1 MHEKEMGSY
10 MKRFLA
16 ISLCLFLTILPITA
30 HAHSGRTDASGGHY
44 DRTTGEYHYHHG
56 YPAHDHYDM
65 DGDGIL
71 DCPYDFNEK
80 NNGIKENISES
91 SGVKNTISTV
101 RDSPEEKEKS
111 EMRDI
116 LIVIALSFIIVFG
129 QYLVIRQKNYDIAY
143 WKNKL
148 DLDLKKQKN
157 EYEAKITASESL
169 EEILAKIASGKR
181 EESEIRMHIAHE
193 YEELEKV
200 KQQRRR
206 KEAEIQSLISHGYE
220 ELEKIKQKRKI
231 MKQAPLDVSFGED
244 GMPIYWKPN
253 PKKPYGDY
261 TVYFNEKSGIYHVDH
276 YCASYVSKET
286 HIFKVIDRARPCKKC
301 AEGFFNFV
309 SVPDWY
315 KSEQSS

>member
-1 MHEKEMGSY
+1 

-16 ISLCLFLTILPITA
+16 ISLFLFLAILPITA
-30 HAHSGRTDASGGHY
+30 YAHSGGTDASGGHY
-44 DRTTGEYHYHHG
+44 DRSTGEYHYHHG

-65 DGDGIL
+65 DGDGIP

-80 NNGIKENISES
+80 DHDIKENIRES

-101 RDSPEEKEKS
+101 RDSPQEKEKS

-143 WKNKL
+143 WKDKL
-148 DLDLKKQKN
+148 DLDLKKQKS

-169 EEILAKIASGKR
+169 EEILTEIASKKR
-181 EESEIRMHIAHE
+181 EASELRTRIAKEESELHKLLAKE
-193 YEELEKV
+193 NEELEKV
-200 KQQRRR
+200 KQERRMIR
-206 KEAEIQSLISHGYE
+206 D
-220 ELEKIKQKRKI
+220 
-231 MKQAPLDVSFGED
+231 APLDVLIGKD

-253 PKKPYGDY
+253 SKKPYGDY
-261 TVYFNEKSGIYHVDH
+261 TVYFNEKSGIYHVDY

-286 HIFKVIDRARPCKKC
+286 HIFKVIERARPCKKC
-301 AEGFFNFV
+301 AEGFFNFT

-315 KSEQSS
+315 KSEQRS